1 MQPIE
6 HAWALLKADRAMN
19 IREVGPDTEDNPYH
33 SEIPQEEMTTMHPII
48 ARLIEER
55 NKERAQSDNPRVDF
69 PHYLQEEYENRLD
82 YDLGEGGWETSG
94 ADMAREDASGKF
106 SGDFK
111 VRPPHFGVAPGFPR
125 NSNIDYEEDDIAPQ
139 TFPARSSE
147 QDVNNPYPFAPLTSR
162 HPTNLSYSGDLAVYP
177 GSDMDRL
184 HM

>member
-1 MQPIE
+1 MVINMQPIDA
-6 HAWALLKADRAMN
+6 AWLILKGGMG

-33 SEIPQEEMTTMHPII
+33 SKIPSEEFTTMHPLI

-55 NKERAQSDNPRVDF
+55 NKERADP
-69 PHYLQEEYENRLD
+69 EE
-82 YDLGEGGWETSG
+82 GWRTFG
-94 ADMAREDASGKF
+94 PDVAREDASGNF

-139 TFPARSSE
+139 TFPARSPK
-147 QDVNNPYPFAPLTSR
+147 QNVNHPYPHAPLTSR

-177 GSDMDRL
+177 DSDMDRL